1 MNLLSHK
8 TKIFSLVI
16 ALLCILFIP
25 TISVGKV
32 FYLDSQLSQNCRGN
46 YSIVNRDCSGNDG
59 DAYNNLEDAINNLA
73 GGDTL
78 YIRSGTYSR
87 PPTNDGSEGTLH
99 ITASGTADRHT
110 VVSAYNNELVIIQ
123 ARPGCNNYN
132 PDPGDTSF
140 TNSSHYYPNPAII
153 IQGSYIDV
161 RGLKTYGQVV
171 IHGHDITLENC
182 DLGGGGPHIHQGQVV
197 FLVGY
202 NLVVR
207 NNKIHHSCWGESDA
221 NGAALMGY
229 DFSGIIENNEFY
241 DNWGPDIRIKDTGG
255 QAGRA
260 TVIRYNFF
268 GPSSLRD
275 NEGIQGIG
283 QDREISYVYIH
294 NNIFYNKRKGIE
306 WDMSAVVETVA
317 YNNIFVNCDIDIS
330 CWMRERINVYN
341 NIYYHSNSGQAYYE
355 VQAEPLSLLNSDYNL
370 FYSANGDTQWRNLWR
385 PRATT
390 LSEWQ
395 NYSSKDLNSISENPL
410 FVNPEAGDFHLR
422 ENSPCR
428 NTGKDGVNMGCYITG
443 NEIIGPILNQG
454 PQVSNESPARNATD
468 VPRNTNISFD
478 ITDSDGVN
486 QSSISVSVNGNNVT
500 SSCTITAISNGFH
513 VLYDPPQDFDY
524 RQDVT
529 VLVTATDGLGNTT
542 NDSWSFKI
550 KQLSDVIGF
559 DASLNESSVK
569 LTWEVPDDPDYA
581 GVEIRCFSS
590 PDHNYEVY
598 PANHTEGTFVC
609 RVNKP
614 GESCIHNDVIENHR
628 YNYSAFSYD
637 AQSNYT
643 ETVHTHVIVDV
654 SPVISEVDSQ
664 PSTNSA
670 VITWTT
676 NEPATSQV
684 EYGLNT
690 DYGSLTDLDSN
701 LVTSHSVTIT
711 GLVPETLYHYRVR
724 SQDANG
730 NEAISID
737 HTFTT
742 HPLEPGTYTVILGDT
757 PDSDYP
763 GTLEDTFI
771 NINEENNSNS
781 QYLNTYTWPENSIAN
796 AIIMKWDLSN
806 IPSSAT
812 IHNATLYLYLSDM
825 EGDGGDD
832 LYDLSVHKIINYNP
846 VISACNGYTYD
857 GINPWTPYSGLYNDI
872 PLAQADIAEAEDT
885 KSIDKTY
892 GYKSWSVTNMVQ
904 EWVSNPDSN
913 YGMLVNSDPVASQDS
928 NRYFSSTESPNPDQR
943 PKLVITYT
951 ISNAEPDIT
960 PPGEVSSFSVTPG
973 NGQITLSWVNPTD
986 DDFTGTMI
994 RYRTD
999 TYPTN
1004 FSDGIL
1010 VCNKTA
1016 SPGCSDSFIH
1026 TGLQNGTTYYYSA
1039 FTYDEVPNY
1048 SEGVHISA
1056 TPTEPSPPPD
1066 TTNPTVT
1073 ITQPTSADT
1082 YSTQNSS
1089 ITLGGTASDNV
1100 GVTSITWENNRGGNG
1115 TASGTDN
1122 WSIPNISLQEGEN
1135 VITVTAHDE
1144 AGNTATDSITVTYTN
1159 PLAITT
1165 ESPLP
1170 DAMEGEE
1177 YHIQLKATGGSE

>member
-1 MNLLSHK
+1 
-8 TKIFSLVI
+8 
-16 ALLCILFIP
+16 
-25 TISVGKV
+25 
-32 FYLDSQLSQNCRGN
+32 
-46 YSIVNRDCSGNDG
+46 
-59 DAYNNLEDAINNLA
+59 
-73 GGDTL
+73 
-78 YIRSGTYSR
+78 
-87 PPTNDGSEGTLH
+87 
-99 ITASGTADRHT
+99 
-110 VVSAYNNELVIIQ
+110 
-123 ARPGCNNYN
+123 
-132 PDPGDTSF
+132 
-140 TNSSHYYPNPAII
+140 
-153 IQGSYIDV
+153 
-161 RGLKTYGQVV
+161 
-171 IHGHDITLENC
+171 
-182 DLGGGGPHIHQGQVV
+182 
-197 FLVGY
+197 
-202 NLVVR
+202 
-207 NNKIHHSCWGESDA
+207 
-221 NGAALMGY
+221 
-229 DFSGIIENNEFY
+229 
-241 DNWGPDIRIKDTGG
+241 
-255 QAGRA
+255 
-260 TVIRYNFF
+260 
-268 GPSSLRD
+268 
-275 NEGIQGIG
+275 
-283 QDREISYVYIH
+283 
-294 NNIFYNKRKGIE
+294 
-306 WDMSAVVETVA
+306 
-317 YNNIFVNCDIDIS
+317 
-330 CWMRERINVYN
+330 
-341 NIYYHSNSGQAYYE
+341 
-355 VQAEPLSLLNSDYNL
+355 
-370 FYSANGDTQWRNLWR
+370 
-385 PRATT
+385 
-390 LSEWQ
+390 
-395 NYSSKDLNSISENPL
+395 
-410 FVNPEAGDFHLR
+410 
-422 ENSPCR
+422 
-428 NTGKDGVNMGCYITG
+428 
-443 NEIIGPILNQG
+443 
-454 PQVSNESPARNATD
+454 
-468 VPRNTNISFD
+468 
-478 ITDSDGVN
+478 
-486 QSSISVSVNGNNVT
+486 
-500 SSCTITAISNGFH
+500 
-513 VLYDPPQDFDY
+513 
-524 RQDVT
+524 
-529 VLVTATDGLGNTT
+529 
-542 NDSWSFKI
+542 
-550 KQLSDVIGF
+550 
-559 DASLNESSVK
+559 
-569 LTWEVPDDPDYA
+569 
-581 GVEIRCFSS
+581 
-590 PDHNYEVY
+590 
-598 PANHTEGTFVC
+598 
-609 RVNKP
+609 
-614 GESCIHNDVIENHR
+614 
-628 YNYSAFSYD
+628 
-637 AQSNYT
+637 
-643 ETVHTHVIVDV
+643 
-654 SPVISEVDSQ
+654 
-664 PSTNSA
+664 
-670 VITWTT
+670 
-676 NEPATSQV
+676 
-684 EYGLNT
+684 
-690 DYGSLTDLDSN
+690 
-701 LVTSHSVTIT
+701 
-711 GLVPETLYHYRVR
+711 
-724 SQDANG
+724 
-730 NEAISID
+730 
-737 HTFTT
+737 
-742 HPLEPGTYTVILGDT
+742 
-757 PDSDYP
+757 
-763 GTLEDTFI
+763 
-771 NINEENNSNS
+771 
-781 QYLNTYTWPENSIAN
+781 
-796 AIIMKWDLSN
+796 MKWDLSN

-1016 SPGCSDSFIH
+1016 SPGSSDSFIH

-1039 FTYDEVPNY
+1039 FTYDDEEVPNY

-1177 YHIQLKATGGSE
+1177 YYIQLKATGGSE

>member
-1 MNLLSHK
+1 MLLIFFLTAASVNAAIYYVDQNHPKASDENPGTEDLPWK
-8 TKIFSLVI
+8 TINKAAQTLE
-16 ALLCILFIP
+16 A
-25 TISVGKV
+25 
-32 FYLDSQLSQNCRGN
+32 
-46 YSIVNRDCSGNDG
+46 G
-59 DAYNNLEDAINNLA
+59 DTVLIKQGEYHA
-73 GGDTL
+73 GGDPAKWATPAL
-78 YIRSGTYSR
+78 NPVNSGTQTNPIIFKAYPGHWVKIR
-87 PPTNDGSEGTLH
+87 GNPTPIGANNRDYIVWDGFILETGEETLKSDHPEREGGVRISNAT
-99 ITASGTADRHT
+99 G
-110 VVSAYNNELVIIQ
+110 VIIQ
-123 ARPGCNNYN
+123 NCEIIGHYIPTTDNHSGISLGNTYN
-132 PDPGDTSF
+132 T
-140 TNSSHYYPNPAII
+140 II
-153 IQGSYIDV
+153 RNCI
-161 RGLKTYGQVV
+161 
-171 IHGHDITLENC
+171 IHGFKGDSKNSAGIKYYDNKNVTVENC
-182 DLGGGGPHIHQGQVV
+182 EIYDCTTGIHDKRDGENNIYRYNIIHDCYVAYRGNSAGGGPEDGHDNCKFYQNIICDCSYGGIEVV
-197 FLVGY
+197 SH
-202 NLVVR
+202 VR
-207 NNKIHHSCWGESDA
+207 NFEVFNNVFYNITSDGIAYALGES
-221 NGAALMGY
+221 
-229 DFSGIIENNEFY
+229 SIE
-241 DNWGPDIRIKDTGG
+241 
-255 QAGRA
+255 
-260 TVIRYNFF
+260 
-268 GPSSLRD
+268 
-275 NEGIQGIG
+275 
-283 QDREISYVYIH
+283 
-294 NNIFYNKRKGIE
+294 
-306 WDMSAVVETVA
+306 A
-317 YNNIFVNCDIDIS
+317 YNNIFVNVTEKSYTTSVTQKIT
-330 CWMRERINVYN
+330 Y
-341 NIYYHSNSGQAYYE
+341 
-355 VQAEPLSLLNSDYNL
+355 SDYND
-370 FYSANGDTQWRNLWR
+370 FYQSGGFGSY
-385 PRATT
+385 ATLT
-390 LSEWQ
+390 EWQ
-395 NYSSKDLNSISENPL
+395 SATGFDLHSIEADPL

-422 ENSPCR
+422 SDSPCINAGIDR
-428 NTGKDGVNMGCYITG
+428 QDYDGDEDTTERINMGCYITG

-500 SSCTITAISNGFH
+500 SSCAITAISNGFH

-524 RQDVT
+524 RQDIT

-559 DASLNESSVK
+559 DASLNGSSVK

-614 GESCIHNDVIENHR
+614 GESCIHNGVIENHR

-637 AQSNYT
+637 AQNNYT

-676 NEPATSQV
+676 DEPATSQV

-812 IHNATLYLYLSDM
+812 IHNATLYLYLSRM
-825 EGDGGDD
+825 GGDGGDD

>member
-1 MNLLSHK
+1 MREKGTKKLFMFLSILLSIFLLTTIANAAIYYVDQNHPQASDENPGTEELPWK
-8 TKIFSLVI
+8 TLIHGCAQVKAGDILLVKNGVYASQKISPPGWIPGIQIKNSGTETAPIIVKAYPGHSPIIDGKTAEGYYTFGGHRVSHIIIDGLIVRDGIIIFDESSYITIQNCELIYGWTKKTDPSYTNMIEFRYTHFSTVRNCIIHGNKFVSADGGSNRAAIILHWCNDILIENNLFYDNIISYRNKSSGGGVYGHRNIFRKNIVRDCNKGVYMRGYEPLSHDNRIEQNIFINNSKSILLDLGNSRLII
-16 ALLCILFIP
+16 ANN
-25 TISVGKV
+25 V
-32 FYLDSQLSQNCRGN
+32 FYADPGFNPEG
-46 YSIVNRDCSGNDG
+46 DPTSGITY
-59 DAYNNLEDAINNLA
+59 AYEA
-73 GGDTL
+73 
-78 YIRSGTYSR
+78 
-87 PPTNDGSEGTLH
+87 E
-99 ITASGTADRHT
+99 
-110 VVSAYNNELVIIQ
+110 
-123 ARPGCNNYN
+123 YN
-132 PDPGDTSF
+132 PDHQIFNNIIVNLESPISDHT
-140 TNSSHYYPNPAII
+140 TDWPPPNLYCDYNCYANFV
-153 IQGSYIDV
+153 GFDK
-161 RGLKTYGQVV
+161 RWEF
-171 IHGHDITLENC
+171 ITFE
-182 DLGGGGPHIHQGQVV
+182 
-197 FLVGY
+197 
-202 NLVVR
+202 
-207 NNKIHHSCWGESDA
+207 
-221 NGAALMGY
+221 
-229 DFSGIIENNEFY
+229 EFK
-241 DNWGPDIRIKDTGG
+241 NRTGG
-255 QAGRA
+255 
-260 TVIRYNFF
+260 
-268 GPSSLRD
+268 
-275 NEGIQGIG
+275 NEHCLVN
-283 QDREISYVYIH
+283 QD
-294 NNIFYNKRKGIE
+294 
-306 WDMSAVVETVA
+306 
-317 YNNIFVNCDIDIS
+317 
-330 CWMRERINVYN
+330 
-341 NIYYHSNSGQAYYE
+341 
-355 VQAEPLSLLNSDYNL
+355 
-370 FYSANGDTQWRNLWR
+370 
-385 PRATT
+385 
-390 LSEWQ
+390 
-395 NYSSKDLNSISENPL
+395 PL
-410 FVNPEAGDFHLR
+410 FVNPEAHDFHLR

-428 NTGKDGVNMGCYITG
+428 NTGKDGVNMGAYITG

-478 ITDSDGVN
+478 ITDSDGVD

-500 SSCTITAISNGFH
+500 SSCAITAISNGFH
-513 VLYDPPQDFDY
+513 VLYDPPEDFDY

-614 GESCIHNDVIENHR
+614 GESCIHNDVIENYR

-637 AQSNYT
+637 AQNNYT

-676 NEPATSQV
+676 DEPATSQV

-690 DYGSLTDLDSN
+690 DYGSLTNLDSN

-999 TYPTN
+999 TYPT
-1004 FSDGIL
+1004 
-1010 VCNKTA
+1010 
-1016 SPGCSDSFIH
+1016 
-1026 TGLQNGTTYYYSA
+1026 
-1039 FTYDEVPNY
+1039 
-1048 SEGVHISA
+1048 
-1056 TPTEPSPPPD
+1056 
-1066 TTNPTVT
+1066 
-1073 ITQPTSADT
+1073 
-1082 YSTQNSS
+1082 
-1089 ITLGGTASDNV
+1089 
-1100 GVTSITWENNRGGNG
+1100 
-1115 TASGTDN
+1115 
-1122 WSIPNISLQEGEN
+1122 
-1135 VITVTAHDE
+1135 
-1144 AGNTATDSITVTYTN
+1144 
-1159 PLAITT
+1159 
-1165 ESPLP
+1165 
-1170 DAMEGEE
+1170 
-1177 YHIQLKATGGSE
+1177 

>member
-1 MNLLSHK
+1 MKFKFFGWIGIFLLIFFFTASVNAAIYYVDQNHPKASDENPGTEELPWK
-8 TKIFSLVI
+8 TIQK
-16 ALLCILFIP
+16 A
-25 TISVGKV
+25 
-32 FYLDSQLSQNCRGN
+32 
-46 YSIVNRDCSGNDG
+46 
-59 DAYNNLEDAINNLA
+59 A
-73 GGDTL
+73 DTL
-78 YIRSGTYSR
+78 VAGDIVLVKSGIYYQ
-87 PPTNDGSEGTLH
+87 DGKCDVMTEWGFHTCAIH
-99 ITASGTADRHT
+99 PRNSGTADKPIIYM
-110 VVSAYNNELVIIQ
+110 AYPGDKVIID
-123 ARPGCNNYN
+123 G
-132 PDPGDTSF
+132 G
-140 TNSSHYYPNPAII
+140 
-153 IQGSYIDV
+153 GSYIGFYIYGLDYITIKGFEIQNTIQAGIWINYGSPNNIILEDLTIHDV
-161 RGLKTYGQVV
+161 DGKKGNNIAGIKLNGCANCIIRNTV
-171 IHGHDITLENC
+171 IHNIT
-182 DLGGGGPHIHQGQVV
+182 
-197 FLVGY
+197 
-202 NLVVR
+202 
-207 NNKIHHSCWGESDA
+207 A
-221 NGAALMGY
+221 NGDIANGHCIQSY
-229 DFSGIIENNEFY
+229 DMTNTTIENNEMWNAAHGVFHKRSAGTKGAIIRNNLFHDIVSECVLYSISGTGNPPHIDQEFY
-241 DNWGPDIRIKDTGG
+241 QNICYNTPRGVRFDGG
-255 QAGRA
+255 
-260 TVIRYNFF
+260 TET
-268 GPSSLRD
+268 SSLHS
-275 NEGIQGIG
+275 GI
-283 QDREISYVYIH
+283 YI
-294 NNIFYNKRKGIE
+294 
-306 WDMSAVVETVA
+306 
-317 YNNIFVNCDIDIS
+317 YNNIFDVSDTGIWLWGCKSINIWNNIIRAGNYNIVTQTTENFFDLVNYNLYYPSENFILNRYTPSKI
-330 CWMRERINVYN
+330 VYN
-341 NIYYHSNSGQAYYE
+341 SLFDWQVATNFDSNSLNND
-355 VQAEPLSLLNSDYNL
+355 PL
-370 FYSANGDTQWRNLWR
+370 FRNLE
-385 PRATT
+385 TH
-390 LSEWQ
+390 
-395 NYSSKDLNSISENPL
+395 
-410 FVNPEAGDFHLR
+410 DFHLR
-422 ENSPCR
+422 GNSPCIGTGIDR
-428 NTGKDGVNMGCYITG
+428 QDYDGDGNTTEPINMGAYIT
-443 NEIIGPILNQG
+443 
-454 PQVSNESPARNATD
+454 SNETIGLIDLSQYQGGSVDLT
-468 VPRNTNISFD
+468 
-478 ITDSDGVN
+478 ITTTSLSEGTVN
-486 QSSISVSVNGNNVT
+486 QSYSATLEAIGGTPPYTWSRISGNLPNGLSLNSSTGEISGTPLSQGVFNFTIQVTDSASNQATQELSI
-500 SSCTITAISNGFH
+500 TIEPAPDTTPPTISAI
-513 VLYDPPQDFDY
+513 
-524 RQDVT
+524 T
-529 VLVTATDGLGNTT
+529 TT
-542 NDSWSFKI
+542 NI
-550 KQLSDVIGF
+550 T
-559 DASLNESSVK
+559 ESSV
-569 LTWEVPDDPDYA
+569 T
-581 GVEIRCFSS
+581 
-590 PDHNYEVY
+590 
-598 PANHTEGTFVC
+598 
-609 RVNKP
+609 
-614 GESCIHNDVIENHR
+614 
-628 YNYSAFSYD
+628 
-637 AQSNYT
+637 
-643 ETVHTHVIVDV
+643 
-654 SPVISEVDSQ
+654 
-664 PSTNSA
+664 
-670 VITWTT
+670 ITWQTD
-676 NEPATSQV
+676 EPATSQV
-684 EYGLNT
+684 EYGTNT

-771 NINEENNSNS
+771 NINEENASDYE
-781 QYLNTYTWPENSIAN
+781 YLNTYTWPENSIAN

-812 IHNATLYLYLSDM
+812 IHNATLYLYLSRM
-825 EGDGGDD
+825 GGDGGDD

-1016 SPGCSDSFIH
+1016 SPGSSDSFIH